1 MLKIMA
7 SHQEGEEE
15 EEDLQEETN
24 QSQSP
29 TTLAAQVY
37 LSLSLSLSLSPL
49 SSPPLSLFPL
59 TPHSFFPSLLH
70 RNILLLFLLTTGL
83 GYSCPVSSS

>member
-7 SHQEGEEE
+7 SHKEGEEE
-15 EEDLQEETN
+15 DDEEDLQEESN

-29 TTLAAQVY
+29 TTLAAQVA
-37 LSLSLSLSLSPL
+37 LSLSLPLLRFSIMLLSP
-49 SSPPLSLFPL
+49 
-59 TPHSFFPSLLH
+59 
-70 RNILLLFLLTTGL
+70 LTTGL